1 MNVKKQEIFEY
12 EYSEVQKSRISARF
26 SWFGI
31 PIFSF
36 SWLRE
41 VLKNHSWKQYNPLVS
56 SNTSLED

>member
-41 VLKNHSWKQYNPLVS
+41 VQKKSL
-56 SNTSLED
+56 LEDNTTL